1 MSPVG
6 AGDGTRAGVDPA
18 EAGQAIYSPAFLRCY
33 DALVYGFNHPVLWRC
48 SKRRLVENYERN
60 VGARHLDVGVGTGAL
75 LDACRFPAVEPRITL
90 LDMNP
95 NSLAATAARLAR
107 YSPET
112 RRGNALEPWPVD
124 AGSFDSVSLTH
135 IVHCL
140 PGPMAA
146 KEPAFAEARQAL
158 APGGSLFGATILGR
172 GVPLTPGARLM
183 MAASRRRGLIDNA
196 EDDPAGL
203 DAVLARTFPRHEIR
217 VRGAVALF
225 SAS

>member
-1 MSPVG
+1 VG
-6 AGDGTRAGVDPA
+6 AGTEMRAGVDPA
-18 EAGQAIYSPAFLRCY
+18 EAGQAVYTPAFLRAY
-33 DALVYGFNHPVLWRC
+33 DAIVYGFNHPFLWRC
-48 SKRRLVENYERN
+48 SKGRLVENYERN
-60 VGARHLDVGVGTGAL
+60 IGARHLDVGVGTGAL
-75 LDACRFPAVEPRITL
+75 LDACRFAGDGPRITL

-95 NSLAATAARLAR
+95 NSLAATSARLAR
-107 YSPET
+107 YAPEK
-112 RRGNALEPWPVD
+112 RQGNALEPWPVE
-124 AGSFDSVSLTH
+124 AASFDSVSLTH

-146 KEPAFAEARQAL
+146 KEPPFAEARRAL
-158 APGGSLFGATILGR
+158 APGGTLFGATILGR

-183 MAASRRRGLIDNA
+183 MAASRQRGLIDNA

-225 SAS
+225 TAAA